1 MTPTWTKWLW
11 IGLILIIVVP
21 LIIWGIVSINDNDNN
36 NNNNPNKHGGSGK
49 NNPTTG
55 SIQTEAPAPRDTT
68 YFLEKGKV
76 FLVDV
81 PSDYTSSCSSGG
93 KKYYKRPQNGK
104 WEVRGDGQKYHD
116 HYTSFF
122 ELKFY
127 EEEIVVKVEF
137 NKIVK

>member
-1 MTPTWTKWLW
+1 MTPTWIKWLW
-11 IGLILIIVVP
+11 IGLILIIVIP
-21 LIIWGIVSINDNDNN
+21 LLIWGIRSINDN
-36 NNNNPNKHGGSGK
+36 NNPKKSGDSGK
-49 NNPTTG
+49 NNRGTG
-55 SIQTEAPAPRDTT
+55 YVQIEDPAPHDTT

-104 WEVRGDGQKYHD
+104 WEVRGDGGNHRD
-116 HYTSFF
+116 RYTSFF

-127 EEEIVVKVEF
+127 EEEIIVTVEF